1 MAHAANPEVRATS
14 GPNFHAV
21 GHSVGL
27 VVTDV
32 DTANGAYSWAV
43 RRARPRARGNATR
56 EERAEALAQPPG
68 DAEVI
73 ELGGWGLAGPIP
85 PVAETSGPPSML
97 AVHTVWIEEADAEH
111 LAVLRQLID
120 KHRERF
126 SEVRVWVA
134 NGASSEL
141 QRWVAGGCVAELPPT
156 DDELAAAQVVDLASM
171 PEDAKPAR
179 VERSGVIGWA
189 EGDNAAPS
197 DPIAVEAPPPPT
209 PADLEW
215 AEHQRIAAAKL
226 ALRTGRDG
234 PRSEP
239 LAGALTRR
247 LLREQQG

>member
-134 NGASSEL
+134 NGAS
-141 QRWVAGGCVAELPPT
+141 
-156 DDELAAAQVVDLASM
+156 AQVVDLASM